1 MADNA
6 SIARPYA
13 KAVFDL
19 AQESNSFEAWTAAL
33 DKLAVISNDETFS
46 ALVSDPR
53 VDGDRVAE
61 LLIDLSKDTL
71 PEGGTNLINLLVKND
86 RLGVLTDIKQQFED
100 LVAKAKASVNAEVI
114 TAMALTDDQKSALS
128 SALEARLGLKVQLEE
143 TIDAGLVGGAIVKAG
158 DMVIDGSAKGRI
170 EKLTTALMR

>member
-19 AQESNSFEAWTAAL
+19 AQETGTYDAWTSALVNLAA
-33 DKLAVISNDETFS
+33 IGNDESFKT
-46 ALVSDPR
+46 LVSDPR
-53 VDGDRVAE
+53 VDGSKVAE
-61 LLIDLSKDTL
+61 LISDLAKDTL
-71 PEGGTNLINLLVKND
+71 PEGGTNLINLLVQND
-86 RLGVLTDIKQQFED
+86 RLGALTDIAQQYTD
-100 LVAKAKASVNAEVI
+100 LVAKAQALVNAEVV
-114 TAMALTDDQKSALS
+114 TAMALSEDQKSSLT
-128 SALEARLGLKVQLEE
+128 SALEARLGMKVQLEE

-158 DMVIDGSAKGRI
+158 DLVIDGSAKGRI

>member
-19 AQESNSFEAWTAAL
+19 AQEANAFDAWSAAL
-33 DKLAVISNDETFS
+33 EQLAVISNDADFS

-53 VDGDRVAE
+53 VDGEKVAE
-61 LLIDLSKDTL
+61 LLTDLAKDSL
-71 PEGGTNLINLLVKND
+71 PSGGANLIKLLVQND
-86 RLGVLTDIKQQFED
+86 RLDSLVDINQQYTD
-100 LVAKAKASVNAEVI
+100 LVAKAKALVNAEVI
-114 TAMALTDDQKSALS
+114 TAKPLTDDQKSSLAA
-128 SALEARLGLKVQLEE
+128 ALEKRLGLKVELAE
-143 TIDAGLVGGAIVKAG
+143 TVDADLIGGAIIKAG

-170 EKLTTALMR
+170 EKLTTVLMR

>member
-19 AQESNSFEAWTAAL
+19 AQENSSFEGWSVALEKMAA
-33 DKLAVISNDETFS
+33 ISGDRTFS

-53 VDGDRVAE
+53 VEGSKITE
-61 LLIDLSKDTL
+61 LLLDLTQEVL
-71 PEGGTNLINLLVKND
+71 PEGGANLVKILVQNG
-86 RLGVLTDIKQQFED
+86 RLGALADIHQLYGD
-100 LVAKAKASVNAEVI
+100 LVAKAQATVNAQVF
-114 TAMALTDDQKSALS
+114 TAMALNEDQKSSLS
-128 SALEARLGLKVQLEE
+128 AALEVRLGMKVNLEE

-158 DMVIDGSAKGRI
+158 DLVIDGSAKGRLQ
-170 EKLTTALMR
+170 KLTSALMR

>member
-19 AQESNSFEAWTAAL
+19 AQESDAFDAWTATL
-33 DKLAVISNDETFS
+33 EQLAVISNDADFS

-53 VDGDRVAE
+53 IDDATIAE
-61 LLIDLSKDTL
+61 LLTDLAKDSL
-71 PEGGTNLINLLVKND
+71 PEGGANLINLLVLND
-86 RLGVLTDIKQQFED
+86 RTQSLVDINQQYND
-100 LVAKAKASVNAEVI
+100 LVAKAKALVNAEVI
-114 TAMALTDDQKSALS
+114 TAKSLTEDQKSSLAA
-128 SALEARLGLKVQLEE
+128 ALETRLGLKVELTE
-143 TIDAGLVGGAIVKAG
+143 TVDTELVGGAIIKAG

-170 EKLTTALMR
+170 EKLTTALLR